1 MKIVLEG
8 ETLEEQLEHA
18 KRLIEKYRMD
28 KLTGLYRRDDFD
40 ETITRF
46 ISEFNSKRK
55 DFLVALVDLND
66 LHNLNYTHGYDY
78 GDDKLVQLAD
88 SLLEVFDKSLIYR
101 IGGDEFAILC
111 RQETYESIYL
121 KLDSLGCRDHIE
133 FGIVDTIGKDLSH
146 TKGKHFVK
154 EAHAI
159 LTSHKREKKIAR
171 K

>member
-8 ETLEEQLEHA
+8 DTLEEQLEYA
-18 KRLIEKYRMD
+18 KQLIVKYQMD

-40 ETITRF
+40 DTISNF
-46 ISEFNSKRK
+46 ISDFNSERK
-55 DFLVALVDLND
+55 NFIIALVDLND
-66 LHNLNYTHGYDY
+66 LHNLNYDYGYDY
-78 GDDKLVQLAD
+78 GDSMLIKLAD
-88 SLLEVFDKSLIYR
+88 ELLTVFDKSSLYR

-111 RQETYESIYL
+111 RHENYESL
-121 KLDSLGCRDHIE
+121 FFKLDSLKCRTMIE
-133 FGIVDTIGKDLSH
+133 FGIVDTVGKDLSY

-159 LTSHKREKKIAR
+159 LTSHKKDRKIAR